1 MNHWTK
7 NHFLIYLYI
16 VLAEADF
23 NISKAEMKKIEIKMK
38 KHISNE
44 NEFHKIF
51 DEAFDLFESQ
61 NDAAVADFI
70 LHQAS
75 RLCGSKAEIDS
86 IINDLKEIAYADN
99 NESNEETLS
108 LLNIKKILYSVC

>member
-1 MNHWTK
+1 MNNWTK

-16 VLAEADF
+16 VLANSDF
-23 NISKAEMKKIEIKMK
+23 EISKIEIKKIEAKMK
-38 KHISNE
+38 KHIPNE
-44 NEFHKIF
+44 NDFHVIF
-51 DEAFDLFESQ
+51 EEAYDLFETQ
-61 NDAAVADFI
+61 NDVTVADFI

-75 RLCGSKAEIDS
+75 RLFANKTEIEVM
-86 IINDLKEIAYADN
+86 IKNLKELAFADN